1 MSLRKLEKLLCYAVQ
16 ILERVFNTHSLAY
29 AFHTGRLVP
38 GAPPPPP
45 HHPSERLALNMLFF
59 FLFQIKHI
67 YCNCSK
73 PIQDVH

>member
-38 GAPPPPP
+38 GAPPPPSP
-45 HHPSERLALNMLFF
+45 FRKVSFKHVVFF
-59 FLFQIKHI
+59 SFS
-67 YCNCSK
+67 N
-73 PIQDVH
+73 